1 MLNNFFPIKNWFQF
15 QRKFAM
21 GEFIFS
27 LCWISVD
34 AAKVVG
40 NLKVY
45 LMMGFCDKVEYLM
58 VEVQRDVKCVNF
70 ECQWRFFDGFGA
82 VCGVFWF
89 KIYLQSCLPLFP
101 WPTLLIINLFK
112 ILIHKFRLKIIKNGQ
127 KSDQNTKE
135 INWRLL
141 ETEMVKTL

>member
-1 MLNNFFPIKNWFQF
+1 MLLNNFFPIKNWFQF

-70 ECQWRFFDGFGA
+70 EYQWRFLMDLEQFVGFFDSKSTYKVVSPSFHG
-82 VCGVFWF
+82 
-89 KIYLQSCLPLFP
+89 QLF
-101 WPTLLIINLFK
+101 
-112 ILIHKFRLKIIKNGQ
+112 
-127 KSDQNTKE
+127 
-135 INWRLL
+135 
-141 ETEMVKTL
+141 